1 MIKTLH
7 EKSLKPICLRW
18 FHSSLLHHFSQAP
31 SYITGLC
38 VVVPYMS
45 EAHSC
50 LMCLC
55 TVLAFVLHVLLT
67 RLIYAPNV
75 VHLYVKRL
83 ILQLIKKFTI
93 SRRLLTALQIALL
106 CYLDKKTAMKRLF
119 GQFFK
124 ENLKTWNQSNVSV
137 WVWVCVCVCVCVYVC
152 VCECVCMCVC
162 VFHLFNN
169 EITVSN
175 TKRSTKC

>member
-38 VVVPYMS
+38 VFAPYMS

-55 TVLAFVLHVLLT
+55 TVLAFALHVLLT

-75 VHLYVKRL
+75 VHFYLKRL
-83 ILQLIKKFTI
+83 ILQLIKTFTI

-106 CYLDKKTAMKRLF
+106 CYLDKKTAIKRLF

-124 ENLKTWNQSNVSV
+124 EYLKTWNQFPMFLR
-137 WVWVCVCVCVCVYVC
+137 
-152 VCECVCMCVC
+152 VCMCVC
-162 VFHLFNN
+162 VCFISL
-169 EITVSN
+169 IM
-175 TKRSTKC
+175 K